1 MRGKDILLLILLFVA
16 IFAMLATCRYAYFPG
31 DVTAERFLQSLT
43 PGSMSWALWITK
55 SAAFPWSLILLAIT
69 FALSW
74 ALAGWRIA
82 LYSILSFVGMWIL
95 GTLLSPLIARPRPS
109 PILVH
114 VVGSPSGYSFP
125 SIFALIYG
133 STVGFLAILAI
144 LKKSGAL
151 RTTLLF
157 LCCALLIIGGIAR
170 IAMGAHWPSDIII
183 SYFLAL
189 LWAFFLIR
197 IAPSK

>member
-133 STVGFLAILAI
+133 STVGFLAILAP

>member
-31 DVTAERFLQSLT
+31 DVTAERFLQSLA

-133 STVGFLAILAI
+133 STVGFLAILAV

>member
-1 MRGKDILLLILLFVA
+1 MRRKDILLLILLFVA

-31 DVTAERFLQSLT
+31 DLTAERFLQSLA
-43 PGSMSWALWITK
+43 PSSMSWALWITK
-55 SAAFPWSLILLAIT
+55 SAAFPWSLFLLAIT

-82 LYSILSFVGMWIL
+82 LYIIFSFLGMWIL
-95 GTLLSPLIARPRPS
+95 GTLLSPVIARPHPS
-109 PILVH
+109 PALVH

-125 SIFALIYG
+125 SIFALTYG
-133 STVGFLAILAI
+133 STLGFLAILAA
-144 LKKSGAL
+144 LKKSSAL
-151 RTTLLF
+151 RTPLLF

-170 IAMGAHWPSDIII
+170 IALGAHWPSDIII

-197 IAPSK
+197 VAPSK

>member
-16 IFAMLATCRYAYFPG
+16 VFAMLATCRYAYFPG
-31 DVTAERFLQSLT
+31 DVTAERFVQSLV
-43 PGSMSWALWITK
+43 PNSMSWALWITK
-55 SAAFPWSLILLAIT
+55 SAAFPWNLLLLTIT
-69 FALSW
+69 FVISW
-74 ALAGWRIA
+74 AVAGWRIA
-82 LYSILSFVGMWIL
+82 LYSILSFLGMWIL
-95 GTLLSPLIARPRPS
+95 GTLVSPVIARPRPS
-109 PILVH
+109 PALVH

-125 SIFALIYG
+125 SIFALVYG
-133 STVGFLAILAI
+133 STLGFLAVLAA

-151 RTTLLF
+151 RTALLF

-170 IAMGAHWPSDIII
+170 IALGAHWPSDIII

-197 IAPSK
+197 VAPSK

>member
-1 MRGKDILLLILLFVA
+1 MRGKDILLLILLFIA

>member
-1 MRGKDILLLILLFVA
+1 
-16 IFAMLATCRYAYFPG
+16 
-31 DVTAERFLQSLT
+31 
-43 PGSMSWALWITK
+43 MSWALWITK
-55 SAAFPWSLILLAIT
+55 SAAFPWSLFLLAIT

-82 LYSILSFVGMWIL
+82 LYSILSFAGMWIL
-95 GTLLSPLIARPRPS
+95 GTLLSPVIARPRPS
-109 PILVH
+109 PALVH

-133 STVGFLAILAI
+133 STAGFLAVLAA

-151 RTTLLF
+151 RTTLLS

-170 IAMGAHWPSDIII
+170 IALGAHWPSDIII
-183 SYFLAL
+183 SYLLAL

>member
-1 MRGKDILLLILLFVA
+1 MRGKHVLLIISLFIAV
-16 IFAMLATCRYAYFPG
+16 FAMLATCRYAYFPG
-31 DVTAERFLQSLT
+31 DVTAARFLQSLA
-43 PGSMSWALWITK
+43 PSSMSWALWITK
-55 SAAFPWSLILLAIT
+55 SAAFPWSFLLLAIT

-109 PILVH
+109 PALVH

-133 STVGFLAILAI
+133 STVGFLAILAV

-170 IAMGAHWPSDIII
+170 ITLGAHWPSDIII

-197 IAPSK
+197 IAPSR

>member
-1 MRGKDILLLILLFVA
+1 MRGKDILLLILLFIA

-31 DVTAERFLQSLT
+31 DVTAERFLQSLA

-133 STVGFLAILAI
+133 STVGFLAILAV
-144 LKKSGAL
+144 LKQSGAL

-197 IAPSK
+197 IAPSR